1 MTTDL
6 DIRWS
11 FDWFEGA
18 EERQF
23 DLDFRQ
29 LDFGDRREPRVRA
42 TGFYRASRD
51 DLWKR
56 FVGFDMADT
65 STQFVSLVERDECA
79 AKSQGHFS
87 SIDSRSRGRTHMP
100 GNRRTRDAKKQFTF
114 DVGRHSSSHRDLS
127 VARKRSKRPIP
138 NAAAM

>member
-6 DIRWS
+6 DISWS
-11 FDWFEGA
+11 FDWFEGT

-29 LDFGDRREPRVRA
+29 LDFRDRREPRVRA

-79 AKSQGHFS
+79 AEPQGHLTG
-87 SIDSRSRGRTHMP
+87 IDSRRRRRTHVP

-114 DVGRHSSSHRDLS
+114 EVGRHSSSQREPS
-127 VARKRSKRPIP
+127 VARERPKRPVP